1 MNSYEAKQQERK
13 ERYLQLAEQAEQESR
28 SVWREA
34 DKMADAIPMGQP
46 ILIGHHSERADRAF
60 RDRIDRKCHKAVEL
74 DNKAEYYRHKAE
86 SVGSGG
92 ISGLDPDAVAKL
104 EKELEKRIEEQEH
117 MKAAN
122 RAVKMKDTEKG
133 NAKLREMGYT
143 DSNISDLRKPDFCG
157 RIGYPDYML
166 QNNNASIRRI
176 KERIADL
183 QAAAENILEEV
194 ETDLYTFK
202 QEDGRYQFVFDGK
215 PADDVRTI
223 LKSNGFKLS
232 PSRSAWVRQVTTNA
246 KHSVKRVMQELQAYI

>member
-1 MNSYEAKQQERK
+1 MNSYEERQQERK
-13 ERYLQLAEQAEQESR
+13 ERYLQLAEQAERES
-28 SVWREA
+28 SAVWSEA
-34 DKMADAIPMGQP
+34 QRMADAIPMGQP
-46 ILIGHHSERADRAF
+46 ILVGHHSERADRAF
-60 RDRIDRKCHKAVEL
+60 RGRIDAKQHKACDL
-74 DNKAEYYRHKAE
+74 SSKAAYYRDKAE
-86 SVGSGG
+86 SVGTGG

-104 EKELEKRIEEQEH
+104 EKELEKRIKAQEE

-122 RAVKMKDTEKG
+122 KAVKMKDIEKG

-143 DSNISDLRKPDFCG
+143 DSNISELRKPDFCG
-157 RIGYPDYML
+157 RIGYPDYAL

-215 PADDVRTI
+215 PDDDVRTI
-223 LKSNGFKLS
+223 LKSNGFKWS

>member
-1 MNSYEAKQQERK
+1 MNSYEERQQERK
-13 ERYLQLAEQAEQESR
+13 EIYLQLAEQAKRES
-28 SVWREA
+28 SAVWSEA
-34 DKMADAIPMGQP
+34 DKMAEAIPMGQP
-46 ILIGHHSERADRAF
+46 ILVGHYSERADRAY
-60 RDRIDRKCHKAVEL
+60 RDRIDRKHHKAVEL
-74 DNKAEYYRHKAE
+74 DNKAEYYRQKAE

-122 RAVKMKDTEKG
+122 RAVKMKDIEKG

-143 DSNISDLRKPDFCG
+143 DSNISELRKPDFCG

-176 KERIADL
+176 KERIAEL
-183 QAAAENILEEV
+183 KAQSENEMPEK
-194 ETDLYTFK
+194 ETDLYRFF
-202 QEDGRYQFVFDGK
+202 QADGRYQFVFDGK
-215 PADDVRTI
+215 PDDDVRTI
-223 LKSNGFKLS
+223 LKSNGFKWS

>member
-60 RDRIDRKCHKAVEL
+60 RNRIDRKCHKAVEL

-92 ISGLDPDAVAKL
+92 ISGLDPDAVTKL

-194 ETDLYTFK
+194 ETELYTFK

-223 LKSNGFKLS
+223 LKSNGFKWS
-232 PSRSAWVRQVTTNA
+232 PSRGAWVRQVTTNA
-246 KHSVKRVMQELQAYI
+246 KHSAKRVMQELQAHI

>member
-28 SVWREA
+28 TVWREA

-60 RDRIDRKCHKAVEL
+60 RDRIDRKHHKAVEL

-223 LKSNGFKLS
+223 LKSNGFKWS

-246 KHSVKRVMQELQAYI
+246 KHSAKRVMQELQAYI

>member
-1 MNSYEAKQQERK
+1 MNSYEERQQERK
-13 ERYLQLAEQAEQESR
+13 ERYLQLAEQAERES
-28 SVWREA
+28 SAVWSEA
-34 DKMADAIPMGQP
+34 DKMAEAIPMGQP
-46 ILIGHHSERADRAF
+46 ILVGHHSERADRAF
-60 RDRIDRKCHKAVEL
+60 RGRIDAKQHKAFDL
-74 DNKAEYYRHKAE
+74 SSKAAYYRDKAE
-86 SVGSGG
+86 SVGTVG

-104 EKELEKRIEEQEH
+104 EKELEKRIKAQEE

-122 RAVKMKDTEKG
+122 RAVKMKDIEKG
-133 NAKLREMGYT
+133 NAKLREIGYT
-143 DSNISDLRKPDFCG
+143 DSNISELRKPDFCG
-157 RIGYPDYML
+157 RIGYPDYVL

-215 PADDVRTI
+215 PDDDVRTI
-223 LKSNGFKLS
+223 LKSNGFKWS

>member
-13 ERYLQLAEQAEQESR
+13 ERYLQLAEQAERESAT
-28 SVWREA
+28 VWHQA
-34 DKMADAIPMGQP
+34 QKMADAIPMGQP
-46 ILIGHHSERADRAF
+46 ILVGHHSERADRAF
-60 RDRIDRKCHKAVEL
+60 RGRIDAKQHKAFDL
-74 DNKAEYYRHKAE
+74 SSKAAYYRDKAE
-86 SVGSGG
+86 SVGTGG

-104 EKELEKRIEEQEH
+104 EKELEKRIKAQEE

-122 RAVKMKDTEKG
+122 RAVKMKDIEKG

-143 DSNISDLRKPDFCG
+143 DSNISELRKPDFCG
-157 RIGYPDYML
+157 RIGYPDYAL

-215 PADDVRTI
+215 PDDDVRTI
-223 LKSNGFKLS
+223 LKSNGFKWS

-246 KHSVKRVMQELQAYI
+246 KHSVKRVMQELEKHI

>member
-1 MNSYEAKQQERK
+1 MNNYEAKQQERK

-28 SVWREA
+28 TVWREA

-60 RDRIDRKCHKAVEL
+60 RDRIDRKHRKAVEL

-86 SVGSGG
+86 NVGSGG

-104 EKELEKRIEEQEH
+104 EKELAKRIEAQER

-122 RAVKMKDTEKG
+122 RAVKLKDTEKG

-143 DSNISDLRKPDFCG
+143 DSNISELRKPDFCG
-157 RIGYPDYML
+157 RIGYPDYAL

-176 KERIADL
+176 KERIEELKA
-183 QAAAENILEEV
+183 QSENEMPEK
-194 ETDLYTFK
+194 ETDLYRFF
-202 QEDGRYQFVFDGK
+202 QADGRYQFVFDGK
-215 PADDVRTI
+215 PDDEVRTI
-223 LKSNGFKLS
+223 LKSNGFKWS
-232 PSRSAWVRQVTTNA
+232 PSRSAWVRQVATNA
-246 KHSVKRVMQELQAYI
+246 KYSAKRVMQELQVYI

>member
-1 MNSYEAKQQERK
+1 MNNYEAKQQERK

-28 SVWREA
+28 SAWREA
-34 DKMADAIPMGQP
+34 DKMAEAIPMGQP
-46 ILIGHHSERADRAF
+46 ILVGHYSERADRAF
-60 RDRIDRKCHKAVEL
+60 RDRIDRKHRKAVEL
-74 DNKAEYYRHKAE
+74 DSKAEYYRQKAE

-122 RAVKMKDTEKG
+122 KAVRLKDIEKG
-133 NAKLREMGYT
+133 DAKLREMGYT

-166 QNNNASIRRI
+166 QNNNANIRRI

-183 QAAAENILEEV
+183 KAMKENIMGSV

-215 PADDVRTI
+215 PADGVRTI
-223 LKSNGFKLS
+223 LKSNGFKWS
-232 PSRSAWVRQVTTNA
+232 PSRGAWVRQATANA
-246 KHSVKRVMQELQAYI
+246 RYSVKRVMQELQAYV

>member
-1 MNSYEAKQQERK
+1 MNSYEERQQERK

-28 SVWREA
+28 SAWREA
-34 DKMADAIPMGQP
+34 DKMAEAIPMGQP
-46 ILIGHHSERADRAF
+46 ILVGHHSERADRAF
-60 RDRIDRKCHKAVEL
+60 RDRIDRKHHKAVEL

-86 SVGSGG
+86 SVGTGG
-92 ISGLDPDAVAKL
+92 ISGLDPDAVVKL
-104 EKELEKRIEEQEH
+104 EKELEKRIKAQEE

-122 RAVKMKDTEKG
+122 RAVKMKDVEKG

-143 DSNISDLRKPDFCG
+143 DSNISELRKPDFCG
-157 RIGYPDYML
+157 RIGYPDYAL

-215 PADDVRTI
+215 PDDDVRTI
-223 LKSNGFKLS
+223 LKSNGFKWS